1 VVAIVLLWT
10 SQIDDRL
17 RWTLAI
23 LMGLFLLG
31 GAAAVRERVIRP
43 VQTLSNLVG
52 ALGEGDFSIRARGA
66 NPDDDLGLAYYEVN
80 ALAEALRQQRLG
92 SIEAGALLRRV
103 IAEIDAAI
111 FAFDGEWRLRLVNRA
126 GARLLDAPVEKLLGR
141 DASTLA
147 LAEYLDGEA
156 PRIVDATFPGKSGRW
171 EVRRG
176 TFRQGGRPH
185 LLLVLND
192 VGAVLREQERQA
204 WQQVIRV
211 LSHEVNNSLA
221 PIKSIAE
228 SLTQGTAADASDDLR
243 SGLAVIASRSEAL
256 RRFMSSYAKLAR
268 LPRPTL
274 TPLEV
279 GQLIERATR
288 LETRVPIAVTPGP
301 AARIHGDADQ
311 LEQVLIN
318 VLQNAADASAE
329 TGGGVRV
336 TWRLERGNVAVVV
349 EDDGPGLA
357 DMANLFVPFF
367 TTKPEGSGIGLVLS
381 RQIVEAHGGTLT
393 LANRRDDRG
402 CVVTLTVPVVE

>member
-1 VVAIVLLWT
+1 MAIVLLWT
-10 SQIDDRL
+10 YQIDDRL

-23 LMGLFLLG
+23 LMGLFLVG

-126 GARLLDAPVEKLLGR
+126 GATLLDAPVEKLLGR

-156 PRIVDATFPGKSGRW
+156 PRIVEASFPGKSGRW

-228 SLTQGTAADASDDLR
+228 SLTQGTAAGASEDLR
-243 SGLAVIASRSEAL
+243 SGLAVIASRSESL

-268 LPRPTL
+268 LPQPTL
-274 TPLEV
+274 TPLDV
-279 GQLIERATR
+279 GQLVNRAAR
-288 LETRVPIAVTPGP
+288 LETRVPITVTTGP

-336 TWRLERGNVAVVV
+336 TWHRARGGVGIVV

-357 DMANLFVPFF
+357 DTANLFVPFF

-381 RQIVEAHGGTLT
+381 RQIIEA
-393 LANRRDDRG
+393 
-402 CVVTLTVPVVE
+402 